1 VSPAQLRTYRRQA
14 RKQLAVWSA
23 RCFSRISAREL
34 ASALH
39 AMRVGPSGVLLVHTS
54 LSKCGYF
61 VGGPDAVLD
70 AMRAACATLCLPT
83 HTYCYPDGS
92 ADVAPLFDAATTPSK
107 NGVLTEMFR
116 RRRESTRSIH
126 STHSLAA
133 AGPLADH
140 ICKDHYLNDTPCGS
154 GTPYARLLSLRASV
168 LLFGV
173 DFHSYTLYHTAE
185 DASGSDCAYEPATR
199 DRLRVVDGSGV
210 ERECVSRRQSR
221 TPRRFREAGVL
232 LERAGLVHR
241 LELGRGSLLFVP
253 DCSKVHDYLV
263 ERLRTTPDF
272 LYQTCAAS
280 LS

>member
-1 VSPAQLRTYRRQA
+1 MSA
-14 RKQLAVWSA
+14 WSA

-34 ASALH
+34 TSALGGV
-39 AMRVGPSGVLLVHTS
+39 RVGQSGVLLVHTS

-61 VGGPDAVLD
+61 VGGADTVLD
-70 AMRAACATLCLPT
+70 AMRDVCDTLCLPT
-83 HTYCYPDGS
+83 HTYCYPAGP
-92 ADVAPLFDAATTPSK
+92 ADVAPLFDAAATPSK

-116 RRRESTRSIH
+116 CRSGSTRSIH

-133 AGPLADH
+133 AGPLADR
-140 ICKDHYLNDTPCGS
+140 ICSDHYLNDTPCGS
-154 GTPYARLLSLRASV
+154 GTPYARLLLLRASV
-168 LLFGV
+168 LMFGV

-185 DASGSDCAYEPATR
+185 DASGSEHAYERDTR
-199 DRLRVVDGSGV
+199 DRLRVVDAAGT

-221 TPRRFREAGVL
+221 APRRFREAGAL

-272 LYQTCAAS
+272 LYRTCAAS
-280 LS
+280 LG